1 MKGIVSLIIEL
12 NIIEKVKY
20 GFGIEWSNGVGYFGC
35 LCYIVFEVIFFFL
48 GFDFLFWVLFI

>member
-48 GFDFLFWVLFI
+48 GFDFLF